1 MGVENRR
8 KSLCS
13 FRRGLLGI
21 LVPTPLPRP
30 LDALDA
36 LEVQDALDALEVQDA
51 RGALEVQD
59 ALDAL
64 EVQDARGAL
73 EVQDA
78 PLHRDCF
85 LPDAVVEDDVRRA
98 SGDGE
103 GGR

>member
-21 LVPTPLPRP
+21 LVLTPLPRP
-30 LDALDA
+30 
-36 LEVQDALDALEVQDA
+36 QDALEVQDA
-51 RGALEVQD
+51 RD
-59 ALDAL
+59 
-64 EVQDARGAL
+64 AL

>member
-21 LVPTPLPRP
+21 LVLTPLPRP
-30 LDALDA
+30 
-36 LEVQDALDALEVQDA
+36 QDALEVQDA
-51 RGALEVQD
+51 R
-59 ALDAL
+59 DAL
-64 EVQDARGAL
+64 EVQGARGAL